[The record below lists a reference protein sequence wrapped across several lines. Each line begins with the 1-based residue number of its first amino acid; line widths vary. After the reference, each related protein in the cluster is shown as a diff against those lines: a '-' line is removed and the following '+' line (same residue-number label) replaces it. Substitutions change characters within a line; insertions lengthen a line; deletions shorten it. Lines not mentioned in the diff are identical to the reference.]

1 MGAKLSTL
9 ADRRKLIVMNR
20 SYRLLYIILVGLSI
34 VACSRKGAPL
44 VSSMQ
49 TEGLHHKWKVK
60 RADGMP
66 GGGDTYIDLRDLRN
80 SVATAGCRYFSFTP
94 KFGHNSRM
102 QIANISTH
110 LLSCTDDLADQAF
123 KLNLESVYSFSVTDR
138 QLRLLA
144 KDGHTV
150 FSAEMAADDEGN
162 SISRKWLIQEMINAD
177 NEQLIKD
184 KSFLDLSDLTRA
196 QAGLGCNRFSFK
208 VTADDT
214 YHIALGDAAS
224 TEMYCKHA
232 AANES
237 VFSKLLPLV
246 NKYQV
251 VGNSLKLF
259 DKDNVLLLSATE
271 VLL

>member
-1 MGAKLSTL
+1 
-9 ADRRKLIVMNR
+9 MNR
-20 SYRLLYIILVGLSI
+20 FYGILYILVAGSLI
-34 VACSRKGAPL
+34 AACSRKGAPP
-44 VSSMQ
+44 VSTMQ
-49 TEGLHHKWKVK
+49 TEGVHHKWKVK
-60 RADGMP
+60 SADGMAI
-66 GGGDTYIDLRDLRN
+66 GGDTYIDLRDIRH
-80 SVATAGCRYFSFTP
+80 SGATAGCRYFSFTP

-110 LLSCTDDLADQAF
+110 LLSCPDDLADQTL
-123 KLNLESVYSFSVTDR
+123 KLNLESVYSFSVTDK

-150 FSAEMAADDEGN
+150 FSAERAADDEGN

-177 NEQLIKD
+177 NEQLTKD
-184 KSFLDLSDLTRA
+184 KGFLDLTDLTRA
-196 QAGLGCNRFSFK
+196 QAGVGCNRFSFK

-214 YHIALGDAAS
+214 YHIALRDAAA